1 MTRTLLI
8 PRLGSFIQVARR
20 CGHVGAVLLALT
32 GVIGRAQ
39 AQTYSVSNSE
49 KKSDFNLRAGES
61 ISIRFNVKYEGT
73 ITVDGNNTTIVNNGG
88 DITGAVLVK
97 SGVLGTVI
105 TNLGDISSQQVTLN
119 APTTINNGS
128 ATVTNATW
136 NGYVGSRFAASGIVI
151 NNYAN
156 WGSQINGLPSGTIN
170 NNGTWAA
177 YFTPTGTTIINNRG
191 NWTASDL
198 NYSGSLTINHFSGT
212 WTANLNPGTALA
224 INNSATWTRG
234 FNFPGTGP
242 NSFVNSAGATATFD
256 RALGMGS
263 ATTITNSGAMTMTQ
277 GMGDISANSLLT
289 NSRGA
294 TFRVTGQL
302 VNYGTVSNAGVIST
316 TANFANMSGGKMTG
330 PASPFRGSFTTS
342 GYSSNA
348 GAFGMVGLL
357 DFCDSGNATGFD
369 AQTGSVSPSTS
380 FCSIRPLPVELT
392 AFTAEAVKG
401 TVQLRWNTA
410 SERNS
415 ARFVVER
422 SATGEE
428 FSAVHEVAAKG
439 NSTTSTD
446 YATTDATPLAG
457 LSYYRLRQVDLDGS
471 AEYSPVATVSR
482 KAGYESI
489 GLYPNPAT
497 DRLTLDLTAVAAAP
511 CEVRLL
517 SLTGQLLRYEIL
529 AGGQLQEVSLAGMPA
544 GLYVLKVGSAVQRI
558 EKR

>member
-1 MTRTLLI
+1 MMQTLLGF
-8 PRLGSFIQVARR
+8 RLGSFMTGARR
-20 CGHVGAVLLALT
+20 CGHIGVVLLAMA
-32 GVIGRAQ
+32 GAAQ
-39 AQTYSVSNSE
+39 AQTYDVGNSA
-49 KKSDFNLRAGES
+49 KKTDFSLKAGES
-61 ISIRFNVKYEGT
+61 LSIRFNVKYEGT
-73 ITVDGNNTTIVNNGG
+73 ITVDGNNTTITNNGG
-88 DITGAVLVK
+88 DITGALIVK

-105 TNLGDISSQQVTLN
+105 TNLGDVSSQNITLN

-128 ATVTNATW
+128 TTVSNATW
-136 NGYVGSRFAASGIVI
+136 TGYVGNRFAASGIVI

-156 WGSQINGLPSGTIN
+156 WSSQINDLSSGTIN
-170 NNGTWAA
+170 NDGNWTA

-198 NYSGSLTINHFSGT
+198 NYTGSLTINHFSGS

-224 INNSATWTRG
+224 INNNATWTRG

-242 NSFVNSAGATATFD
+242 NSFVNNAGATATLD
-256 RALGMGS
+256 RALGMGNN
-263 ATTITNSGAMTMTQ
+263 TTITNSGDMTLTQ

-302 VNYGTVSNAGVIST
+302 VNYGTVSNAGVVST
-316 TANFANMSGGKMTG
+316 TANFSNMGSGKMTG
-330 PASPFRGSFTTS
+330 PAAPYRGSFTTS

-348 GAFGMVGLL
+348 GAFGVVGRL
-357 DFCDSGNATGFD
+357 DFCDSGNAIGFD
-369 AQTGSVSPSTS
+369 AQTGSVGGSTT
-380 FCSIRPLPVELT
+380 FCSLRPLPVELT
-392 AFTAEAVKG
+392 SFTAEAENGK
-401 TVQLRWNTA
+401 VQLRWNTA

-415 ARFVVER
+415 AKFVVER
-422 SATGEE
+422 SATGEG
-428 FSAVHEVAAKG
+428 FSAVRDVAAQG
-439 NSTTSTD
+439 NSTTATA

-471 AEYSPVATVSR
+471 AEYSPVITVSR
-482 KAGYESI
+482 KASYESI
-489 GLYPNPAT
+489 SLYPNPAT

-517 SLTGQLLRYEIL
+517 SLTGQLLRHETL
-529 AGGQLQEVSLAGMPA
+529 TGGQLQEVSLAGIPA

>member
-1 MTRTLLI
+1 M
-8 PRLGSFIQVARR
+8 QVARR
-20 CGHVGAVLLALT
+20 CGYAGILLLAIAGT
-32 GVIGRAQ
+32 AGQAQ
-39 AQTYSVSNSE
+39 AQTYDVGNST
-49 KKSDFNLRAGES
+49 KKSDFNLKAGES

-73 ITVDGNNTTIVNNGG
+73 ITIEGNNATIVNNGG
-88 DITGAVLVK
+88 DITGTVLVK

-105 TNLGDISSQQVTLN
+105 TNLGDVTSQNITLN
-119 APTTINNGS
+119 APVTINNGS

-136 NGYVGSRFAASGIVI
+136 TGYVDNRFAASGIVI

-170 NNGTWAA
+170 NNGTWTA
-177 YFTPTGTTIINNRG
+177 YFTPTGTTVINNRG

-198 NYSGSLTINHFSGT
+198 NYSGSLTINHFSGS
-212 WTANLNPGTALA
+212 WTTNLNPGTALA

-234 FNFPGTGP
+234 FNFPSTGP
-242 NSFVNSAGATATFD
+242 NSFVNNAGATATLD

-263 ATTITNSGAMTMTQ
+263 NTTITNSGAMTLTQ

-302 VNYGTVSNAGVIST
+302 VNYGTVSNAGVVST
-316 TANFANMSGGKMTG
+316 TANFANMSGGSMTG
-330 PASPFRGSFTTS
+330 PAAPYRGSFTTS

-348 GAFGMVGLL
+348 GAFGMVGRL
-357 DFCDSGNATGFD
+357 DFCDSGNAIGFD
-369 AQTGSVSPSTS
+369 SQTGSVGPSTS
-380 FCSIRPLPVELT
+380 FCSLRPLPVELT

-410 SERNS
+410 TERNS
-415 ARFVVER
+415 AWFVVER
-422 SATGEE
+422 SATGKE
-428 FSAVHEVAAKG
+428 FSTVREVAAQG
-439 NSTTSTD
+439 NSTTATD
-446 YATTDATPLAG
+446 YATTDAAPLAG

-471 AEYSPVATVSR
+471 AEYSPVVTVGR
-482 KAGYESI
+482 KASYES
-489 GLYPNPAT
+489 LNFYPNPAT
-497 DRLTLDLTAVAAAP
+497 DRLTLDLTAATATP
-511 CEVRLL
+511 CEMRLL
-517 SLTGQLLRYEIL
+517 SLTTGQLLRHDTL
-529 AGGQLQEVSLAGMPA
+529 VGGQLQEISLAGIPA